1 MAYWIRY
8 IRNRFLVGCTN
19 SLGRESIMTLSI
31 RKSFASMFREVR
43 IWSCRCRRVLI
54 VLLIRV
60 AKSRAMLGTT
70 RPLMAGV
77 IILGVKS

>member
-8 IRNRFLVGCTN
+8 IRNRFLVGRAN
-19 SLGRESIMTLSI
+19 SFGRESIMTLSI
-31 RKSFASMFREVR
+31 RRSFASMFREVR
-43 IWSCRCRRVLI
+43 ICSCLWRKVLI

-60 AKSRAMLGTT
+60 AKSKAMLGTT

-77 IILGVKS
+77 IILGIT